1 MVARRHPADALSGDP
16 SRAKKAT
23 LGWPFS
29 LALNHLLDAEPWAR
43 ERLAPFAGDTVE
55 LRNPPFP
62 DLRFVI
68 LPGGKVEAGGDDP
81 ALTITLKPD
90 ALFNLARGPEH
101 FLRSIEVAGDPRLAS
116 EVMTLARHLRWDA
129 EEDLSRLFGD
139 VAAHRLANAAR
150 ALAAWQVD
158 AARRLTESLAD
169 YAVDEKRAL
178 IARPEMETFAASVA
192 RLRDA
197 VERLEKRLQHLG

>member
-1 MVARRHPADALSGDP
+1 LNGEP
-16 SRAKKAT
+16 SRTKKAT

-29 LALNHLLDAEPWAR
+29 LALNHLLAAEPWAR
-43 ERLAPFAGDTVE
+43 ELLAPFAGATIE

-62 DLRFVI
+62 ALRFII
-68 LPGGKVEAGGDDP
+68 LPAGMVEAGGEDA
-81 ALTITLKPD
+81 ALFVTLKPD

-101 FLRSIEVAGDPRLAS
+101 FLRSIEVAGDPALAS
-116 EVMTLARHLRWDA
+116 AVMALARHLRWDF

-139 VAAHRLANAAR
+139 VAAHRMADAAR
-150 ALAAWQVD
+150 AFGAWHID

-169 YAVDEKRAL
+169 YAVDEKRVL
-178 IARPEMETFAASVA
+178 IARPEMESFAAEIA

-197 VERLEKRLQHLG
+197 LERLEKRVERFG

>member
-1 MVARRHPADALSGDP
+1 LTGEP
-16 SRAKKAT
+16 SRTKKAT

-29 LALNHLLDAEPWAR
+29 LALNHLLGADPWAR
-43 ERLAPFAGDTVE
+43 ERLAPFAGASVE

-62 DLRFVI
+62 ALRLRI
-68 LPGGKVEAGGDDP
+68 LPAGTVEAGGEDP
-81 ALTITLKPD
+81 ALIVTLKPD
-90 ALFNLARGPEH
+90 ALVNLARGPEH
-101 FLRSIEVAGDPRLAS
+101 FLRSIEVAGDPALAAA
-116 EVMTLARHLRWDA
+116 VMALARHLRWDV

-139 VAAHRLANAAR
+139 VAAHRMADAAR
-150 ALAAWQVD
+150 AFGAWQVD

-178 IARPEMETFAASVA
+178 IARPEMESFAAEIA

-197 VERLEKRLQHLG
+197 VERLEKRVERLG